1 MTTEMNDAPIA
12 YVPLRDRGDL
22 VAEMRRAYLADPSLL
37 RLQQRFPFSQPTIR
51 KVLDDATINCPVDP
65 VPVLPRGRRPAR
77 V

>member
-1 MTTEMNDAPIA
+1 MTTETNDALIA

-22 VAEMRRAYLADPSLL
+22 VAEMRLAYLADPSLV

-51 KVLDDATINCPVDP
+51 KVLDDPSINCPVEP
-65 VPVLPRGRRPAR
+65 VQVLPRGRRPAR

>member
-22 VAEMRRAYLADPSLL
+22 VAEMRRAYLADPSLV

-51 KVLDDATINCPVDP
+51 KVLDDPSIDCPVEP
-65 VPVLPRGRRPAR
+65 VQVLPRGRRAR
-77 V
+77 NA